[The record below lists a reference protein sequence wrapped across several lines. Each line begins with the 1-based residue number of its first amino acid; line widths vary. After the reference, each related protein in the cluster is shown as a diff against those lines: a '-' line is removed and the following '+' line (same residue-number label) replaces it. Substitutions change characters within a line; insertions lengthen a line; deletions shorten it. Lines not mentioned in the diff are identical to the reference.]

1 MIIIKNIPSL
11 REIIDNKE
19 NLTCLTSNNG
29 DTSKLNIYL
38 KDVANNIVRLEN
50 DKSFWYEKFYSILS
64 DFTFMLDEITY
75 VSSVIPCD

>member
-1 MIIIKNIPSL
+1 MYKIDNNKNIPSL

-38 KDVANNIVRLEN
+38 KDVS
-50 DKSFWYEKFYSILS
+50 KQY
-64 DFTFMLDEITY
+64 
-75 VSSVIPCD
+75 C